1 MPHTLF
7 FIPPT
12 YAFRV
17 LIADATETLPL
28 IGGWVIG
35 AVAIL
40 QLVTLGMQVL
50 RWNQAAK
57 REVHP
62 QPLEIKDATEF
73 LPRQLF
79 DDHAE
84 QNQRE
89 HEHLFARLGGLERG
103 LRAEMKQ
110 DTEGLHEKINSVGRE
125 VSEHSA
131 TLELQNQR
139 LAQIDAKL
147 DRLIERRPQ

>member
-1 MPHTLF
+1 MILAQVPNTAP
-7 FIPPT
+7 I
-12 YAFRV
+12 
-17 LIADATETLPL
+17 
-28 IGGWVIG
+28 IGAWVIG

-40 QLVTLGMQVL
+40 QLVTLAMQVL

-62 QPLEIKDATEF
+62 QPLEVKDATEF
-73 LPRQLF
+73 LPRRLF

-89 HEHLFARLGGLERG
+89 HEHLFARLGGLDRG

-110 DTEGLHEKINSVGRE
+110 DTDGLHEKINSVGRE

>member
-1 MPHTLF
+1 MPT
-7 FIPPT
+7 
-12 YAFRV
+12 
-17 LIADATETLPL
+17 DATSTLPL
-28 IGGWVIG
+28 IGSWVIG

-40 QLVTLGMQVL
+40 QLITLGMQVL

-62 QPLEIKDATEF
+62 QPLEVKGAPEF

-79 DDHAE
+79 DDQAQ

-89 HEHLFARLGGLERG
+89 HEHLFARLGGLDRG

-110 DTEGLHEKINSVGRE
+110 DAEGLHEKINTVGRE

>member
-1 MPHTLF
+1 MLL
-7 FIPPT
+7 
-12 YAFRV
+12 AQ
-17 LIADATETLPL
+17 ATSTAPL
-28 IGGWVIG
+28 IGAWVIG
-35 AVAIL
+35 AVAVL
-40 QLVTLGMQVL
+40 QLVTLAMQVL

-57 REVHP
+57 REVYP
-62 QPLEIKDATEF
+62 QPLEVKGATEYLARKVF
-73 LPRQLF
+73 EG
-79 DDHAE
+79 HAE

-89 HEHLFARLGGLERG
+89 HENLFTKLGGVERG
-103 LRAEMKQ
+103 IRAEVKS
-110 DTEGLHEKINSVGRE
+110 DGAALHDKINDVGRE

>member
-1 MPHTLF
+1 MQLL
-7 FIPPT
+7 
-12 YAFRV
+12 AES
-17 LIADATETLPL
+17 ASAAPL

-35 AVAIL
+35 AMAIL
-40 QLVTLGMQVL
+40 QLVTLGMQLL

-62 QPLEIKDATEF
+62 QPLEVKGAQEY

-79 DDHAE
+79 EEHAE
-84 QNQRE
+84 QNRRE
-89 HEHLFARLGGLERG
+89 HEHLFAKLGGLDRG
-103 LRAEMKQ
+103 LRAELKQ
-110 DTEGLHEKINSVGRE
+110 DADGLQEKINTVGRE

>member
-1 MPHTLF
+1 MIQPAEIL
-7 FIPPT
+7 PT
-12 YAFRV
+12 AP
-17 LIADATETLPL
+17 I
-28 IGGWVIG
+28 IGAWVIG
-35 AVAIL
+35 AMAVL
-40 QLVTLGMQVL
+40 QLVSLGMQVL
-50 RWNQAAK
+50 RWNQAAR

-62 QPLEIKDATEF
+62 QPLEVKGATEF
-73 LPRQLF
+73 LPRRLF
-79 DDHAE
+79 EDHAE

-89 HEHLFARLGGLERG
+89 HEHLFARLGGLDRG

-110 DTEGLHEKINSVGRE
+110 DTDGLHDKINSVGRE

>member
-1 MPHTLF
+1 MLG
-7 FIPPT
+7 
-12 YAFRV
+12 
-17 LIADATETLPL
+17 DASQTAPL
-28 IGGWVIG
+28 IGSWVIS
-35 AVAIL
+35 AVALL
-40 QLVTLGMQVL
+40 QLITLGMQVL

-62 QPLEIKDATEF
+62 QPLEVKGATEF
-73 LPRQLF
+73 LPRQFF
-79 DDHAE
+79 DDHAQ

-89 HEHLFARLGGLERG
+89 HEHLFARLGGLDRG

-110 DTEGLHEKINSVGRE
+110 DAEGLHEKINTVGRE

-131 TLELQNQR
+131 MLELQNQR

>member
-1 MPHTLF
+1 MLAQSTS
-7 FIPPT
+7 
-12 YAFRV
+12 A
-17 LIADATETLPL
+17 APL

-50 RWNQAAK
+50 RWNEAAK

-62 QPLEIKDATEF
+62 QPLEVKDAAEF

-79 DDHAE
+79 EDHAE

-89 HEHLFARLGGLERG
+89 HEYMFAKLGGIDRG

-110 DTEGLHEKINSVGRE
+110 DTDGLHEKINSVGRE

>member
-1 MPHTLF
+1 LVIF
-7 FIPPT
+7 NLRLNPPLQL
-12 YAFRV
+12 AG
-17 LIADATETLPL
+17 LLAEIGPAPL

-35 AVAIL
+35 AVAFL
-40 QLVTLGMQVL
+40 QLVALGMQVL

-139 LAQIDAKL
+139 LSQIDAKL

>member
-1 MPHTLF
+1 ML
-7 FIPPT
+7 
-12 YAFRV
+12 AQV
-17 LIADATETLPL
+17 SETAPL
-28 IGGWVIG
+28 IGGWVVG
-35 AVAIL
+35 AVAVL
-40 QLVTLGMQVL
+40 QLVTLGMQLL

-62 QPLEIKDATEF
+62 QPLEVKDATEF
-73 LPRQLF
+73 LPRRLF

-110 DTEGLHEKINSVGRE
+110 DTEGLHEKINNVGRE

>member
-1 MPHTLF
+1 M
-7 FIPPT
+7 
-12 YAFRV
+12 
-17 LIADATETLPL
+17 IADSTSTLPL
-28 IGGWVIG
+28 IGSWVIG

-40 QLVTLGMQVL
+40 QLITLGMQVL

-62 QPLEIKDATEF
+62 QPLEIKDAPEF

-79 DDHAE
+79 DDHAQ

-89 HEHLFARLGGLERG
+89 HEHLFARLGGLDRG

-110 DTEGLHEKINSVGRE
+110 DSDGLHEKINTVGRE

>member
-1 MPHTLF
+1 MLG
-7 FIPPT
+7 
-12 YAFRV
+12 
-17 LIADATETLPL
+17 DASQTAPL
-28 IGGWVIG
+28 IGSWVIG
-35 AVAIL
+35 AVAFL
-40 QLVTLGMQVL
+40 QLITLGMQVL

-62 QPLEIKDATEF
+62 QPLEVKGATEY

-79 DDHAE
+79 DDHAQ

-89 HEHLFARLGGLERG
+89 HEHLFARLGGLDRG

-110 DTEGLHEKINSVGRE
+110 DTDGLHEKINTVGRE

-131 TLELQNQR
+131 MLELQNQR

>member
-1 MPHTLF
+1 
-7 FIPPT
+7 
-12 YAFRV
+12 
-17 LIADATETLPL
+17 IAEATSTLPL

-35 AVAIL
+35 AVAVL
-40 QLVTLGMQVL
+40 QFATLGMQLL
-50 RWNQAAK
+50 RWNQAAR

-62 QPLEIKDATEF
+62 QPLEVKGATEF
-73 LPRQLF
+73 LPRQIF
-79 DDHAE
+79 EEHAE

-89 HEHLFARLGGLERG
+89 HEHLFARLGGLDRG

-110 DTEGLHEKINSVGRE
+110 DTEGLHEKINHVGRE

-147 DRLIERRPQ
+147 DRLIE

>member
-1 MPHTLF
+1 MLAQSTS
-7 FIPPT
+7 
-12 YAFRV
+12 A
-17 LIADATETLPL
+17 APL

-50 RWNQAAK
+50 RWNEAAK

-62 QPLEIKDATEF
+62 QPLEVKDAAEF

-79 DDHAE
+79 EEHAE
-84 QNQRE
+84 QNRRE
-89 HEHLFARLGGLERG
+89 HEHLFAKLGGLDRG

-110 DTEGLHEKINSVGRE
+110 DTDGLHEKINSVGRE

-131 TLELQNQR
+131 TLELQNQH